1 MRIGID
7 FGGTKTEIIC
17 LDENNG
23 KEMYRQRIPTPR
35 GDYIVTVKTL
45 VELVQNAERIMKK
58 KGTVGIGIPGAI
70 VPETGLVKN
79 SNSTWT
85 NGQPLQKDVAKALG
99 REVRMENDANCL
111 AVSEATDGA
120 GAGKHVVFAVIIGT
134 GCGGGVAFGGQAHR
148 GINCIAGEWGHNP
161 LPYPRVALRENSA
174 HFGHFETAPMVT
186 DKLKDHYFGELDTSE
201 YPGPLCYCGR
211 RGCLET
217 WISGT
222 GFKNDYKRVN
232 GVEISTHDI
241 IAQAQ
246 EGDKKAIAALARY
259 TDRLARALA
268 QVIDIMDPDVIV
280 LGGGMSNVNSLYK
293 DVPAAWEQYVFSD
306 KVKTPLVP
314 ARHGDSSGVRG
325 AAWLWG
331 RHGA

>member
-17 LDENNG
+17 LDERNG
-23 KEMYRQRIPTPR
+23 KELYRQRIPTPR

-58 KGTVGIGIPGAI
+58 TGTVGIGIPGTV

-79 SNSTWT
+79 SNSVWT

-111 AVSEATDGA
+111 AVSEAVDGA
-120 GAGKHVVFAVIIGT
+120 GTGRKVVFAVIIGT
-134 GCGGGVAFGGQAHR
+134 GCGGGVALAGEAHR
-148 GINCIAGEWGHNP
+148 GPNCIAGEWGHNP
-161 LPYPRVALRENSA
+161 LPYPRPGINGAKLFEGFESA
-174 HFGHFETAPMVT
+174 PNVT
-186 DKLKDHYFGELDTSE
+186 DKLKDSYFTDAATGE

-222 GFKNDYKRVN
+222 GFRNDYKRVT
-232 GVEISTHDI
+232 GEDMSTHDI
-241 IAQAQ
+241 IAKAT
-246 EGDKKAIAALARY
+246 EGEAKAVAAYNRY
-259 TDRLARALA
+259 ADRLSRALA
-268 QVIDIMDPDVIV
+268 QVVNIMDPDIIV
-280 LGGGMSNVNSLYK
+280 LGGGMSNVNALYRDLPK
-293 DVPAAWEQYVFSD
+293 LWGKYIFSD
-306 KVKTPLVP
+306 TVKTPIAP

-331 RHGA
+331 RHG

>member
-58 KGTVGIGIPGAI
+58 TGTVGIGIPGTI

-111 AVSEATDGA
+111 AVSEATDGS
-120 GAGKHVVFAVIIGT
+120 GEGKSVVFAVIIGT
-134 GCGGGVAFGGQAHR
+134 GCGGGLAVDGRAHR
-148 GINCIAGEWGHNP
+148 GINSIAGEWGHNP
-161 LPYPRVALRENSA
+161 LPYPRVDLSANAALFS
-174 HFGHFETAPMVT
+174 HFEAAPNVS
-186 DKLKDHYFGELDTSE
+186 DKLKDHYFSGKDGSE

-232 GVEISTHDI
+232 GEEISTHDI
-241 IAQAQ
+241 IAKAQ
-246 EGDKKAIAALARY
+246 EGEKKAVAALARY

-268 QVIDIMDPDVIV
+268 QVINIMDPDIIV

-293 DVPAAWEQYVFSD
+293 DVPREWGKYVFSD
-306 KVKTPLVP
+306 TVKTPIAP

-331 RHGA
+331 RHA